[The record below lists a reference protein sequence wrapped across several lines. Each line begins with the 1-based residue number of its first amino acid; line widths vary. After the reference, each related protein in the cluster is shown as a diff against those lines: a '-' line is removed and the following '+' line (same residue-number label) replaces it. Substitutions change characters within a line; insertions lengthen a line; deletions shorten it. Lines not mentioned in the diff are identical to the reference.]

1 MVKDKED
8 AIVLTYGTPVYPEV
22 AQPGDIIRKSHI
34 QVYDPQIVKLI
45 KANQEIETE
54 LTDQEKLSR

>member
-1 MVKDKED
+1 MI
-8 AIVLTYGTPVYPEV
+8 IVLTYGTPVYPEV